1 MNDIVKDILEISD
14 SLDLKGFEREADYLD
29 KFAAR
34 IVKNSA
40 DSLDLD
46 EYINRVTEH
55 EADSR
60 IGGDPGTDLMPLEE
74 VYDMLSSD
82 DAEDLIMGLINDDK
96 SDDIEALNLLLSMN
110 RTIEAAKRGLMIG
123 RDGAL
128 SRIEGDVPRDYDA
141 KTRDSLAEWRLLFRE
156 VRKKAEKGGLE
167 NFNALVA
174 NNRAWASEQY
184 DRLTRD
190 TASDFAVDES
200 HLIRKSKMDKARTPE
215 ERASLDPNTPA
226 TEVARFILGNSGWSL
241 EGLIEHYSAK
251 IKEDS
256 ELASLDR
263 KYNDMQGT
271 TKTPSL
277 GRVNPKLMAE
287 IAIPNNARETLT
299 YMKTTTRPDGKTV
312 YDAQMEKVELKRAG
326 REAQKAEALE
336 HPRGRETLGAA
347 INDRISQLK
356 NRELSE
362 KKKEVIRKSV
372 DSLKTDYEYFFGEDS
387 SEGYDLQGGL
397 EVASKRG
404 AGRAKKLQ
412 STLRDFWCGEG
423 ESGHPCT
430 SGWAY
435 PREFHNEQNRPQSWP
450 EKQRTNNNGEK
461 VTFRPVPP
469 ELRKMQFELDS
480 KNPYL
485 EDFKNLTVYSEDWAG
500 LEASKEEG
508 SRSPSQ
514 DSYDL
519 VKSVLYNV
527 PSVDLPDRLRLQ
539 RNLSLAYLKVGVGH
553 ELDEFIKK
561 DLLMFFSKRLNV
573 PYDPSRI
580 TKSNVESGSRTF
592 DEKEQEEKR
601 RDLSFQFGDW
611 LKDNRGVETERPA
624 ATETDLPA
632 DLPMLGDLDPEEEDS
647 FNPMLTRSD
656 AEEIKS
662 LSEANIR
669 GLMRLAGVLDE
680 KGLAE
685 EADFLDKIAF
695 NYSEYL

>member
-1 MNDIVKDILEISD
+1 
-14 SLDLKGFEREADYLD
+14 
-29 KFAAR
+29 
-34 IVKNSA
+34 
-40 DSLDLD
+40 
-46 EYINRVTEH
+46 
-55 EADSR
+55 
-60 IGGDPGTDLMPLEE
+60 
-74 VYDMLSSD
+74 
-82 DAEDLIMGLINDDK
+82 
-96 SDDIEALNLLLSMN
+96 
-110 RTIEAAKRGLMIG
+110 
-123 RDGAL
+123 
-128 SRIEGDVPRDYDA
+128 
-141 KTRDSLAEWRLLFRE
+141 
-156 VRKKAEKGGLE
+156 
-167 NFNALVA
+167 
-174 NNRAWASEQY
+174 
-184 DRLTRD
+184 
-190 TASDFAVDES
+190 
-200 HLIRKSKMDKARTPE
+200 
-215 ERASLDPNTPA
+215 
-226 TEVARFILGNSGWSL
+226 
-241 EGLIEHYSAK
+241 
-251 IKEDS
+251 
-256 ELASLDR
+256 
-263 KYNDMQGT
+263 
-271 TKTPSL
+271 
-277 GRVNPKLMAE
+277 
-287 IAIPNNARETLT
+287 
-299 YMKTTTRPDGKTV
+299 
-312 YDAQMEKVELKRAG
+312 
-326 REAQKAEALE
+326 
-336 HPRGRETLGAA
+336 
-347 INDRISQLK
+347 
-356 NRELSE
+356 
-362 KKKEVIRKSV
+362 
-372 DSLKTDYEYFFGEDS
+372 
-387 SEGYDLQGGL
+387 
-397 EVASKRG
+397 
-404 AGRAKKLQ
+404 
-412 STLRDFWCGEG
+412 
-423 ESGHPCT
+423 
-430 SGWAY
+430 
-435 PREFHNEQNRPQSWP
+435 
-450 EKQRTNNNGEK
+450 
-461 VTFRPVPP
+461 
-469 ELRKMQFELDS
+469 MQFELDS

-539 RNLSLAYLKVGVGH
+539 RNLSLAYLKIGVGH